1 MHTGV
6 IKFFNEDKGLFGF
19 ITNEATKQDIFVHIT
34 GLRTKNVEQGNRVSY
49 EEEQGKKGLI
59 ATNVQVIED

>member
-6 IKFFNEDKGLFGF
+6 IKFFNEDKGFGF
-19 ITNEATKQDIFVHIT
+19 ITNDSTKQDIFVHIT

>member
-6 IKFFNEDKGLFGF
+6 IKFFNEDKGFGF
-19 ITNEATKQDIFVHIT
+19 ITNEASKQDIFVHIT
-34 GLRTKNVEQGNRVSY
+34 GLKTKNVEQGNRVSY

>member
-6 IKFFNEDKGLFGF
+6 IKFFNEDKGFGF

-59 ATNVQVIED
+59 ATNVLVIED

>member
-6 IKFFNEDKGLFGF
+6 IKFFNEDKGFGF
-19 ITNEATKQDIFVHIT
+19 ITNDSTKQDIFVHIT

-59 ATNVQVIED
+59 DTNVQVIED

>member
-6 IKFFNEDKGLFGF
+6 IKFFNEDKGFGF
-19 ITNEATKQDIFVHIT
+19 ITNDSTKQDIFVHIT
-34 GLRTKNVEQGNRVSY
+34 GLRTKNVEQGNRVTY

>member
-6 IKFFNEDKGLFGF
+6 IKFFNEDKGFGF
-19 ITNEATKQDIFVHIT
+19 ITNEATKEDIFVHIT

-49 EEEQGKKGLI
+49 DEEQGKKGLI